1 MFQPER
7 TKNGDCHLNGMK
19 NARLKKVN
27 GATLAIAAAA
37 LLASAPIS
45 AHASSEN
52 VRCFG
57 VNGCRG
63 QGSCATAN
71 NQCAGQNACK
81 GQGVL
86 EMKREACEAEG
97 GQAES

>member
-1 MFQPER
+1 M
-7 TKNGDCHLNGMK
+7 MI
-19 NARLKKVN
+19 KKTS
-27 GATLAIAAAA
+27 GASIAIAAVA
-37 LLASAPIS
+37 LLASAPVTVS
-45 AHASSEN
+45 ASSDK

-63 QGSCATAN
+63 HGSCATAN

-86 EMKREACEAEG
+86 EMSEAACEAEG
-97 GQAES
+97 GSTES